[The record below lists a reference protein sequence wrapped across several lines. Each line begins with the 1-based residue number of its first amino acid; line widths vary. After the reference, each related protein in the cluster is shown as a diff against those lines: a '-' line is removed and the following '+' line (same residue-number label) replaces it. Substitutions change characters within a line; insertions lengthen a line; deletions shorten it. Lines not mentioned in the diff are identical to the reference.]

1 METSLLICRANQWTV
16 FYMIESYVMKELK
29 DASGMICLQNS
40 VLLLV
45 KHGEQLT
52 FIAGSDY

>member
-1 METSLLICRANQWTV
+1 
-16 FYMIESYVMKELK
+16 MIESYVMKELK